1 MDYLKIAQSFSILH
15 RQSQAFAVH
24 ACQEL
29 GLTYTEYIILLYVCR
44 AEGCKQDELCSAL
57 KLDKAAAARGL
68 RLLEEKKLIVRR
80 ENKNDRRMKRIYF
93 SPIGKKQKQL
103 IEGSIACWIDYL
115 SENMSKEMADTI
127 EEWFNAMAAKAREAD
142 FAAIEGREE

>member
-15 RQSQAFAVH
+15 RQSQAFVVH

-29 GLTYTEYIILLYVCR
+29 GLTYTEYIILLYICR
-44 AEGCKQDELCSAL
+44 AEGCRQDELCAAL

-68 RLLEEKKLIVRR
+68 RLLEEKELIIRR
-80 ENKNDRRMKRIYF
+80 EDKSDRRMKRLYF
-93 SPIGKKQKQL
+93 SPAGKKQRRL

-115 SENMSKEMADTI
+115 AKDVPEDLAGMIVNNFDEMAV
-127 EEWFNAMAAKAREAD
+127 KAREAD
-142 FAAIEGREE
+142 FAAIERREK